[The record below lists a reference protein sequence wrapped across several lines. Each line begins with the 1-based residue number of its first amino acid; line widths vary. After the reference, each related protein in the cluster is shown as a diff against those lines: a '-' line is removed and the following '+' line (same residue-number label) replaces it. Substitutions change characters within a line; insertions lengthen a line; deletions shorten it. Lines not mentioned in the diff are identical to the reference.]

1 MWPMSLYKLMGK
13 DRADKYLRDLAATKP
28 VIVEGVLPA
37 AERVTSG
44 ETPIAISYLK
54 YVINFGQKGAPLDYV
69 RQEKM
74 LGHNHAIAL
83 SIKAAHPNAA
93 KAFLDYFYSDDSLKI
108 MAKSGEFMTR
118 KGIYPPLPDAEKIQI
133 VPMDEPDASTM
144 AEKRQGIPEN
154 TSPLMKLYTFFR
166 SSASYRVRIALNLKG
181 ISYEQAAIHL
191 RRGGGEQL
199 MPAYK
204 ALNPQALVP
213 ALEDNGRILTQSL
226 AIIEYLEETHPNPP
240 LLPKDPADKALVRSM
255 ALVVACEI
263 HPIQNLRVLNY
274 VKATYNQTD
283 EQVNKWA
290 QHWIDLGLSALQE
303 MIVGQS
309 KRGKFCF
316 GDSATLADICL
327 IPQLGNARRYGCDLS
342 KYPTIL
348 EIEKNSNAIPAFADA
363 APEKQPDAE

>member
-1 MWPMSLYKLMGK
+1 
-13 DRADKYLRDLAATKP
+13 
-28 VIVEGVLPA
+28 
-37 AERVTSG
+37 
-44 ETPIAISYLK
+44 
-54 YVINFGQKGAPLDYV
+54 
-69 RQEKM
+69 
-74 LGHNHAIAL
+74 
-83 SIKAAHPNAA
+83 
-93 KAFLDYFYSDDSLKI
+93 
-108 MAKSGEFMTR
+108 
-118 KGIYPPLPDAEKIQI
+118 
-133 VPMDEPDASTM
+133 
-144 AEKRQGIPEN
+144 
-154 TSPLMKLYTFFR
+154 MKLYTFFR
-166 SSASYRVRIALNLKG
+166 SSASYRVRIALNWKG

-213 ALEDNGRILTQSL
+213 TLEDNGRILTQSL
-226 AIIEYLEETHPNPP
+226 AIIEYLEEIHPNPP

-255 ALVVACEI
+255 ALVIACEV

-290 QHWIDLGLSALQE
+290 QHWIDLGLTALQD
-303 MIVGQS
+303 MVVGQP
-309 KRGKFCF
+309 KQGKFCF
-316 GDSATLADICL
+316 GDSPTLADICL

-348 EIEKNSNAIPAFADA
+348 AIEKNCNAISAFANA